1 MAFAAIRK
9 QGTDM
14 SEQYA
19 NRQEK
24 GQLRRLRNIQAHIF
38 YVCGQYVMLEDD
50 LVLLL
55 ALKKDALSRTVRRH
69 PEYFS
74 GRFCFPLSDMEY
86 AGIQASKMLAEN
98 ALASPG
104 F

>member
-1 MAFAAIRK
+1 MAFVAIRK
-9 QGTDM
+9 QGPDM

-24 GQLRRLRNIQAHIF
+24 GRLCRLRNIQVHIF

-50 LVLLL
+50 LVLVL
-55 ALKKDALSRTVRRH
+55 ALKT
-69 PEYFS
+69 
-74 GRFCFPLSDMEY
+74 
-86 AGIQASKMLAEN
+86 LAEN

-104 F
+104 FWMNRP

>member
-1 MAFAAIRK
+1 
-9 QGTDM
+9 M

-24 GQLRRLRNIQAHIF
+24 GQLRRLRNIQVHIF

-50 LVLLL
+50 LVLVL
-55 ALKKDALSRTVRRH
+55 ALKT
-69 PEYFS
+69 
-74 GRFCFPLSDMEY
+74 
-86 AGIQASKMLAEN
+86 LAEN

-104 F
+104 FWMNRP